1 MEALIQYTHAP
12 AEVEEALVH
21 VDTLQLQH
29 VGPQRQ
35 QLSLRVRRRQ
45 ALRVNRLRLVHR
57 RQRFLVQLTGR
68 SQDWDSAGMET
79 AKCC

>member
-1 MEALIQYTHAP
+1 MEALIQYTHSP

-29 VGPQRQ
+29 VGLQRQ

-45 ALRVNRLRLVHR
+45 ALRVNRLRLVNR
-57 RQRFLVQLTGR
+57 RQRLLVQFTGR
-68 SQDWDSAGMET
+68 SQDWYSVETET
-79 AKCC
+79 AA